1 MLIAAN
7 CAIFGSANSVEILKK
22 VLGYILLIIF
32 LFNAG
37 GYLLLFKYLIFRSDE
52 RMANTIQHHNYNRT
66 ELVQVKVP
74 MHLPNVVNWDN
85 YEQINGEMQLKG
97 HYYKYVGLKITRD
110 TMFLLCLPD
119 DEKTRLENEH
129 IQLAKQ
135 ENDSPTSKRAHGA
148 LPKLAP
154 PIAKYDYQVIEL
166 HFPAPVTI
174 LQKFLVHNTA
184 SWEHPPLSVDGQ
196 PPELMV

>member
-1 MLIAAN
+1 ML
-7 CAIFGSANSVEILKK
+7 S
-22 VLGYILLIIF
+22 IF

-37 GYLLLFKYLIFRSDE
+37 GYLLLFQYLIFRSDE
-52 RMANTIQHHNYNRT
+52 RMASTIQRHNYSRT

-119 DEKTRLENEH
+119 NERTRLENEH
-129 IQLAKQ
+129 TQLAKQ
-135 ENDSPTSKRAHGA
+135 ENDSPANKKAHSS

-154 PIAKYDYQVIEL
+154 PTAKYDYQVTEL

-184 SWEHPPLSVDGQ
+184 SREHPPLPVNGQ
-196 PPELMV
+196 PPEPMA

>member
-1 MLIAAN
+1 M
-7 CAIFGSANSVEILKK
+7 
-22 VLGYILLIIF
+22 
-32 LFNAG
+32 
-37 GYLLLFKYLIFRSDE
+37 
-52 RMANTIQHHNYNRT
+52 
-66 ELVQVKVP
+66 QVKVP

-85 YEQINGEMQLKG
+85 YEQINGELQLKG

-154 PIAKYDYQVIEL
+154 PIAKYDNQVVIEL

-174 LQKFLVHNTA
+174 LQKFLIHNTA
-184 SWEHPPLSVDGQ
+184 SWEPPSLSVNGQ

>member
-1 MLIAAN
+1 
-7 CAIFGSANSVEILKK
+7 
-22 VLGYILLIIF
+22 LLSLF

-37 GYLLLFKYLIFRSDE
+37 GYLLLFQYLIFRSDE
-52 RMANTIQHHNYNRT
+52 RMANTIQHHQYNKT

-119 DEKTRLENEH
+119 NKKTRLENEH

-148 LPKLAP
+148 LPKLTP

-166 HFPAPVTI
+166 HFPAPVTDI
-174 LQKFLVHNTA
+174 QKFPVHNMA
-184 SWEHPPLSVDGQ
+184 AWEHPPLSVSGQ